1 VSETSQ
7 EETAERAEVPILDTP
22 ADGVPGVI
30 DSPAGLAEAIDA
42 LSHGTGPV
50 AVDTERAHGFRYSP
64 KAYLIQLRR
73 AGAGTRLI
81 DPTAFEAG
89 EPRANLSELG
99 RGLSDAEWI
108 LHAASQDL
116 PCLAEVGLAPT
127 RLFDT
132 ELAARLLNLPR
143 VNLGDLT
150 ESALGVRLL
159 KEHSAADWSRRPL
172 PPEWLT
178 YAALDVERLDDLE
191 AWLIERLEQA
201 GKLEWAHQ
209 EFDHLVATGGSRNPP
224 LSDPWRRTS
233 GLHSVHSPLGMGVV
247 RALWY
252 ARDAL
257 AAGEDRSPGRILND
271 RAISELAHRVETT
284 RAVPDRAALRA
295 VPGFSMRRAVRYEA
309 TWVAA
314 VREALALPRAE
325 LPTRQAEFSGVPT
338 PRTWE
343 ARWPDSYARWQRV
356 RPALAE
362 VAARVDVPVENL
374 LAPEAVRRLLWNSA
388 ATTDAADV
396 AARLAALGARPWQVE
411 LSVPAILAAWGG

>member
-1 VSETSQ
+1 MSETSQ
-7 EETAERAEVPILDTP
+7 DETTDRDDVPILATP
-22 ADGVPGVI
+22 ADGVPDVI
-30 DSPAGLAEAIDA
+30 DSLDGLAEAIEA
-42 LSHGTGPV
+42 LAGGTGPV

-89 EPRANLSELG
+89 QPRADLSALG
-99 RGLSDAEWI
+99 RGLGDSEWI

-116 PCLAEVGLAPT
+116 PCLAEVGLAPA

-150 ESALGVRLL
+150 EAALGVRLL

-191 AWLIERLEQA
+191 AWLIGRLERA

-209 EFDHLVATGGSRNPP
+209 EFDHLVATGSSRNPP

-233 GLHSVHSPLGMGVV
+233 GLHAVRSPLGMGVV

-252 ARDAL
+252 ARDSL
-257 AAGEDRSPGRILND
+257 AATEDRSPGRILND
-271 RAISELAHRVETT
+271 RAISELARRVETT

-295 VPGFSMRRAVRYEA
+295 VPGFAMRRAARYES

-314 VREALALPRAE
+314 VRDTLALPRTD
-325 LPTRQAEFSGVPT
+325 LPPRQAELTGVPT

-343 ARWPDSYARWQRV
+343 ARWPESYARWQRV
-356 RPALAE
+356 RPALVELAGG
-362 VAARVDVPVENL
+362 VDVPVENL
-374 LAPEAVRRLLWNSA
+374 LSPEAVRRLLWNSA
-388 ATTDAADV
+388 ETTDAADV
-396 AARLAALGARPWQVE
+396 AARLVALGARPWQVE
-411 LSVPAILAAWGG
+411 LSVPAILGAWVG